1 MTGKPEKLKGEI
13 VLQNMGK
20 STLEISALQMF
31 TAGMSV
37 ALGKTKLEPLETTKL
52 KVQVNDTEL
61 QQIKQRPR
69 ILMITND
76 PKQPKIIIEVL

>member
-1 MTGKPEKLKGEI
+1 
-13 VLQNMGK
+13 
-20 STLEISALQMF
+20 
-31 TAGMSV
+31 MSV
-37 ALGKTKLEPLETTKL
+37 ALGKTKLEPMETTKL